1 MCLASRI
8 QRAQDKVDCRL
19 VEWLTRPTELTTPA
33 INNTRSFRMCLDTWS
48 LFELNSDFYYLDLEA
63 YSDTIGL
70 DLLHCTA
77 GTFPFDY
84 TTLTLPISNP
94 SQPRSKARKGQ
105 KICYELSSSN
115 RHNTKS
121 FRMLAVLIAV
131 CKLRLSLYPCTPPQ
145 RYFHNCAVVF

>member
-1 MCLASRI
+1 MSFSSTSPRHVYVICKQPIIWTKSRVYLLFFRCNSAVDQMLNLHSIKHPVIGLCARHVLGIQNSKGLTSRI

-19 VEWLTRPTELTTPA
+19 VEWMTRPTELTTPA

-77 GTFPFDY
+77 CSLQEHFHS
-84 TTLTLPISNP
+84 TTL
-94 SQPRSKARKGQ
+94 
-105 KICYELSSSN
+105 
-115 RHNTKS
+115 H
-121 FRMLAVLIAV
+121 
-131 CKLRLSLYPCTPPQ
+131 
-145 RYFHNCAVVF
+145 